1 MAAPIAKI
9 VLLDA
14 FTSELFRGNPAAVVF
29 SAEPLDEGTRAN
41 LAIEFNQPAI
51 AFVSHPAILSSSTF
65 AASRTSPLP
74 LIRWHTSRGTGIP
87 LCGHASMAASY
98 YILHH
103 FAPDLPEVRYNFPLP
118 FLASTGQEKDVL
130 VELVAHKTDDGRVEL
145 ALPASMN
152 YRSVAKELER
162 AILVALAAATALS
175 ASDVEELV
183 ESPSVRIAPLHY
195 ANLNQSLFVVQS
207 AIPYRGIYIT
217 NQWPTSEPS
226 PSHFRSRVFFPSL
239 GIPEDHV
246 CGSAHTFLG
255 PYWTTTLARAGSPL
269 PELLEVDQVSPRGGH
284 FGLQWNGKWG
294 AEGGLVALRGTAR
307 LIVEGDLRL

>member
-1 MAAPIAKI
+1 MASPIAKI

-29 SAEPLDEGTRAN
+29 SAEPLDESTRAN
-41 LAIEFNQPAI
+41 LAI
-51 AFVSHPAILSSSTF
+51 
-65 AASRTSPLP
+65 
-74 LIRWHTSRGTGIP
+74 GTGIP

-103 FAPDLPEVRYNFPLP
+103 FAPDLPEVRYNFSFPVLD
-118 FLASTGQEKDVL
+118 STGQEQDGL

-145 ALPASMN
+145 ALPASMD

-175 ASDVEELV
+175 TSDVEELV
-183 ESPSVRIAPLHY
+183 ESPSNDPGSS
-195 ANLNQSLFVVQS
+195 NLTIRLASHIDLRALKVKSPAFS

-307 LIVEGDLRL
+307 RKFKLSSRLPILTTYTPSTTVIMEGDLRL